1 MATEKGKVK
10 GVGEFVTIGDVKAP
24 RKVWGLVNT
33 YKVREQAGGRK
44 LNLPDAF
51 VELAEIGAK
60 QEGIK

>member
-1 MATEKGKVK
+1 MANGKSSKK

-33 YKVREQAGGRK
+33 YKIRERSGGRQ

-60 QEGIK
+60 TEGIK